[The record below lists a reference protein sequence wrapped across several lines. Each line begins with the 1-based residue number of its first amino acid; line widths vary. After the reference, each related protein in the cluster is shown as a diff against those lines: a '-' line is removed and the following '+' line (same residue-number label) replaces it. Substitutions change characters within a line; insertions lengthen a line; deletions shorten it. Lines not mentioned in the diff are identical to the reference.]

1 MSTTN
6 HDHHIYVLMGVSGS
20 GKSAVASEVAHQLNA
35 AFLDGDFLHPRSNIL
50 KMASGEP
57 LNDDDR
63 TPWLKALND
72 AAFAMQRTNKVSLIV
87 CSALKKHYR
96 DLLRDGNPNL
106 SFIYMKGDFE
116 VIESRLKARKGHFFK
131 TQMLVTQ
138 FETLQEPQADE
149 KDVLIVDI
157 DQPLDGVVAST
168 LALINQ
174 GQRRVSTLTLVLTA
188 VGSVLLLL
196 FLVMKARM
204 HAFVALMVVSIGA
217 GLFSGMP
224 LDKIADTMQK
234 GMGGTLGFLA
244 IVVALGAMFGKILHE
259 TGAVDQ
265 IAVKMLKS
273 FGHSRAHYA
282 IGLAGLI
289 CALPLFFEVAIV
301 LLISVAFS
309 MARHTGTNLVK
320 LVIPLF
326 AGVAAAAAFLLPGP
340 APMLLASQMH
350 ADFGWMILIGLCAA
364 IPGMIIAGP
373 LFGNFISKFVS
384 LEIPDDI
391 SEPHLGEGKLPSFGF
406 SLSLILLP
414 LVLVG
419 LKTIAARFTAPGS
432 TLYEWLEFIGHPFTA
447 ILVACL
453 VAIYGLAYRQGMDKE
468 KVMAVC
474 GQALQPAGIILLVIG
489 AGGVFKQVLVDSG
502 VGPALGEAL
511 TGMGLPIA
519 ITCFVLAA
527 AVRIIQGSATVA
539 CLTAVGLVM
548 PVIEQ
553 LNYNGAQMAALSI
566 CIAGGS
572 IVVSHVNDAGFWLF
586 GKFTGATEAQT
597 LKTWTMMET
606 ILGTTGAIVGM
617 IAFSLLS

>member
-1 MSTTN
+1 M
-6 HDHHIYVLMGVSGS
+6 
-20 GKSAVASEVAHQLNA
+20 
-35 AFLDGDFLHPRSNIL
+35 
-50 KMASGEP
+50 
-57 LNDDDR
+57 
-63 TPWLKALND
+63 
-72 AAFAMQRTNKVSLIV
+72 
-87 CSALKKHYR
+87 
-96 DLLRDGNPNL
+96 
-106 SFIYMKGDFE
+106 
-116 VIESRLKARKGHFFK
+116 
-131 TQMLVTQ
+131 
-138 FETLQEPQADE
+138 
-149 KDVLIVDI
+149 
-157 DQPLDGVVAST
+157 
-168 LALINQ
+168 
-174 GQRRVSTLTLVLTA
+174 
-188 VGSVLLLL
+188 
-196 FLVMKARM
+196 
-204 HAFVALMVVSIGA
+204 
-217 GLFSGMP
+217 
-224 LDKIADTMQK
+224 
-234 GMGGTLGFLA
+234 
-244 IVVALGAMFGKILHE
+244 
-259 TGAVDQ
+259 
-265 IAVKMLKS
+265 
-273 FGHSRAHYA
+273 
-282 IGLAGLI
+282 
-289 CALPLFFEVAIV
+289 

-373 LFGNFISKFVS
+373 LWGNFISRYVE
-384 LEIPDDI
+384 LNIPDDI
-391 SEPHLGEGKLPSFGF
+391 TEPHLGEGKMPSFGF

-419 LKTIAARFTAPGS
+419 LKTIAAR
-432 TLYEWLEFIGHPFTA
+432 
-447 ILVACL
+447 
-453 VAIYGLAYRQGMDKE
+453 QGMPKD
-468 KVMAVC
+468 KVMEIC
-474 GQALQPAGIILLVIG
+474 GHALQPAGIILLVIG

-553 LNYNGAQMAALSI
+553 LNFSGAQMAALSI

-606 ILGTTGAIVGM
+606 ILGTVGAIVGM
-617 IAFSLLS
+617 IAFQLLS

>member
-1 MSTTN
+1 
-6 HDHHIYVLMGVSGS
+6 
-20 GKSAVASEVAHQLNA
+20 
-35 AFLDGDFLHPRSNIL
+35 
-50 KMASGEP
+50 
-57 LNDDDR
+57 
-63 TPWLKALND
+63 
-72 AAFAMQRTNKVSLIV
+72 
-87 CSALKKHYR
+87 
-96 DLLRDGNPNL
+96 
-106 SFIYMKGDFE
+106 
-116 VIESRLKARKGHFFK
+116 
-131 TQMLVTQ
+131 
-138 FETLQEPQADE
+138 
-149 KDVLIVDI
+149 
-157 DQPLDGVVAST
+157 
-168 LALINQ
+168 
-174 GQRRVSTLTLVLTA
+174 
-188 VGSVLLLL
+188 
-196 FLVMKARM
+196 
-204 HAFVALMVVSIGA
+204 
-217 GLFSGMP
+217 
-224 LDKIADTMQK
+224 
-234 GMGGTLGFLA
+234 
-244 IVVALGAMFGKILHE
+244 
-259 TGAVDQ
+259 
-265 IAVKMLKS
+265 MLKS

-373 LFGNFISKFVS
+373 LFGNFIGRYVE
-384 LEIPDDI
+384 LHVPDDI
-391 SEPHLGEGKLPSFGF
+391 TEPHLGEGKMPSFGF

-419 LKTIAARFTAPGS
+419 LKTI
-432 TLYEWLEFIGHPFTA
+432 GHPFTA

-453 VAIYGLAYRQGMDKE
+453 VAIYGLAVRQGMAKD
-468 KVMAVC
+468 KVMAIC

-548 PVIEQ
+548 PVVEQ
-553 LNYNGAQMAALSI
+553 LNFSGEQMAALSI

-606 ILGTTGAIVGM
+606 ILGTVGAIVGM
-617 IAFSLLS
+617 IAFQLLS